1 MENQCL
7 RGLSVARWE
16 GVAAAG
22 MECSGMPAKGLGP
35 ILSIPSSQADSN
47 RSQQA
52 QMQQQGAGGLGQI
65 KDSLVSCQGPRS
77 FGSEFALL
85 GLILDGR
92 VHIVTHT
99 MAGRGA

>member
-1 MENQCL
+1 MPKRSFCGQV
-7 RGLSVARWE
+7 G

-35 ILSIPSSQADSN
+35 ILNIPSSQTVIEAN
-47 RSQQA
+47 RPSCSSREQVVWA
-52 QMQQQGAGGLGQI
+52 KK

-92 VHIVTHT
+92 IHIVTHT